1 MILNPIAITDIIKWN
16 IKNLLSVGLDT
27 KKLPHKQSN
36 KQGIVDV
43 NCQITVLPQKL
54 ICPQVK
60 TYPRKAIIT
69 MNIKM
74 ITPDVHKVILNTLEL
89 TYKPLPI
96 WKYIIPKRNDTLLEC
111 QYHKHQP

>member
-1 MILNPIAITDIIKWN
+1 M
-16 IKNLLSVGLDT
+16 
-27 KKLPHKQSN
+27 
-36 KQGIVDV
+36 

-60 TYPRKAIIT
+60 TYPIKAIII

-74 ITPDVHKVILNTLEL
+74 TTPDVHIVILNTLEL
-89 TYKPLPI
+89 INKPLPI
-96 WKYIIPKRNDTLLEC
+96 CKYNKPKINDTLLEC